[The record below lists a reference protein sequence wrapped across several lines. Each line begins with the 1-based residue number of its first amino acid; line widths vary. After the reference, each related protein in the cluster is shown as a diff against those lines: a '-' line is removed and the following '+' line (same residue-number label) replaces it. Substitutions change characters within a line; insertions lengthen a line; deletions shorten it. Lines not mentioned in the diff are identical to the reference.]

1 MAGMLSAIA
10 IAGLA
15 VLVLVNSAVAA
26 LLTRFFRVRLHTRWG
41 GAVYSLL
48 FCPLVLLGLGV
59 LLSVPI
65 GPFIDLDTITFLAI
79 AVVVPLALGMTFDYI
94 WMPSP
99 DDVDLPTSAN

>member
-1 MAGMLSAIA
+1 MLSAIA

-41 GAVYSLL
+41 GLLYSLL
-48 FCPLVLLGLGV
+48 FGPLVLLVLGV
-59 LLSVPI
+59 ILSVPV
-65 GPFIDLDTITFLAI
+65 GQFINLDTLTFLL
-79 AVVVPLALGMTFDYI
+79 VVVLVPLAVGITFDYV

-99 DDVDLPTSAN
+99 DDVELPTSAN